1 MGHDQKICK
10 KVFSLFLGSSCRE
23 TPKNAI
29 KKIRK
34 KEKKRKK
41 GRWENP
47 RTHEVAAGKSTKGK
61 EKKKGGKGR
70 WENPR
75 THEVAA
81 GKSTQ

>member
-1 MGHDQKICK
+1 MRKQQKLK
-10 KVFSLFLGSSCRE
+10 
-23 TPKNAI
+23 
-29 KKIRK
+29 KKI
-34 KEKKRKK
+34 KK